1 MSNVFLEKFNKC
13 QICGELNPPDSHFW
27 SNHKIKQ
34 SDYFQKYFP
43 KKNLLTGEPITFKT
57 KEGYIL
63 NDFDN
68 KPQLKEYFRLNS
80 KENNKNYIKDYLLR
94 RKTLK
99 NLEYSPSQ
107 FEIKSLII
115 PPVSYIE
122 KQYGKNTYPKI
133 SQEIGLKNRY
143 DYSQDLTFNNRQLNF
158 ITDTREQSVIDLP
171 NITIKKLNYGDYT
184 IEGSDIFIEKKSLYD
199 FAGTIS
205 AGYERFDREIQR
217 VITDNSYLII
227 LIEASFA
234 DILSINTLPQYRK
247 IKAKP
252 EFLLHR
258 CRELCNKYPNNIQFL
273 AVDGRKEAIKIIPK
287 IFQLNNNIRT
297 VDIQFSY
304 DTGILV

>member
-1 MSNVFLEKFNKC
+1 MSNLFLEKFNKC
-13 QICGELNPPDSHFW
+13 QICGELNPPDAHFW
-27 SNHKIKQ
+27 SAHKIKQ
-34 SDYFQKYFP
+34 SDYYQKFFP
-43 KKNLLTGEPITFKT
+43 KKNLLTGESISFKT
-57 KEGYIL
+57 KESYIL

-122 KQYGKNTYPKI
+122 KQYGKNTYSNI
-133 SQEIGLKNRY
+133 SKEIGLKNRY
-143 DYSQDLTFNNRQLNF
+143 DYCQSLSFNDKELSF
-158 ITDTREQSVIDLP
+158 ITDTREQSIINLS
-171 NITIKKLNYGDYT
+171 NKTIKKLNYGDYT
-184 IEGSDIFIEKKSLYD
+184 IQGSNIFIEKKSLSD

-217 VITDNSYLII
+217 VVADNSYLII
-227 LIEASFA
+227 LIEAPFS
-234 DILSINTLPQYRK
+234 DILSINILPQHRK

-287 IFQLNNNIRT
+287 IFQLNNNIRN
-297 VDIQFSY
+297 VDLQFSL
-304 DTGILV
+304 DIGVLV